1 MRWRTW
7 SWHAPLVRAARN
19 GLVRAMT
26 HVLVLIGGYELY
38 RGISIRAPHRPALAH
53 AHAGALIAMER
64 RLGIAIEPR
73 LPLE

>member
-1 MRWRTW
+1 
-7 SWHAPLVRAARN
+7 
-19 GLVRAMT
+19 MT